1 MGAQFSK
8 TAANGETAV
17 EKPGEAAASPTKTNG
32 QVIAFVKGNIC
43 IPLVCVKVL
52 SALLWALMETHA
64 GLLEQTT
71 TMGKH

>member
-32 QVIAFVKGNIC
+32 QVIDLIYIFVSELKEI
-43 IPLVCVKVL
+43 
-52 SALLWALMETHA
+52 
-64 GLLEQTT
+64 
-71 TMGKH
+71 